1 MLNNP
6 FKNRAHLKAYVSNHK
21 FLITLCTFILWMT
34 FFDQYDVRNIF
45 GLYQQHQQVLKDK
58 EYYQSQIQDSRV
70 KLKELSSDK
79 DKLEKFARENYLMK
93 RDNEDVFIIEKQ
105 HD

>member
-1 MLNNP
+1 MLQNP
-6 FKNRAHLKAYVSNHK
+6 FKNRAHVKTYVSKHK
-21 FLITLCTFILWMT
+21 FLITLVTFALWMI

-45 GLYQQHQQVLKDK
+45 GLYQQYQQVARDK
-58 EYYQSQIQDSRV
+58 EYYQSQIQDTRI

-93 RDNEDVFIIEKQ
+93 RDNEDVFIIEKK